1 MSDILGI
8 LLIGFMALSAL
19 SILSIVLMFVLKN
32 EKAQKIAFYFTA
44 ASSIIIAI
52 NYAGMT
58 PTYMVGDLIAAA
70 LVGFLAIAGILVERL
85 AKDDEK
91 TKKFKLAKIMV
102 AVSALASMIMMM
114 YF

>member
-8 LLIGFMALSAL
+8 LLIGFMAISAL
-19 SILSIVLMFVLKN
+19 TILGIVLMFLLKG

-44 ASSIIIAI
+44 ISSVVIAI

-58 PTYMVGDLIAAA
+58 PLYMTGNLIVAGLIGA
-70 LVGFLAIAGILVERL
+70 VAIAGVLVERL
-85 AKDDEK
+85 SSEENKEK
-91 TKKFKLAKIMV
+91 RFKLAKIMV
-102 AVSALASMIMMM
+102 SLSAIASMINLM